1 MYDYREEYI
10 KDLQKENAE
19 LRLKLESALED
30 KNNFKELAKKYCLL
44 YLEQFKR
51 NLMGELK

>member
-19 LRLKLESALED
+19 LRIKLESALED
-30 KNNFKELAKKYCLL
+30 KNNLKESVKKYCLL
-44 YLEQFKR
+44 YLEQLKK
-51 NLMGELK
+51 NLMGDLI